1 MLWLCCKL
9 FGEKFGGNKEKQ
21 YIRAINE
28 LALLLHYYD
37 INARI
42 NIDAEISGS
51 QNSSEQVKF

>member
-9 FGEKFGGNKEKQ
+9 FGEKFGGNEEKQ
-21 YIRAINE
+21 YICAINE

-42 NIDAEISGS
+42 N
-51 QNSSEQVKF
+51 